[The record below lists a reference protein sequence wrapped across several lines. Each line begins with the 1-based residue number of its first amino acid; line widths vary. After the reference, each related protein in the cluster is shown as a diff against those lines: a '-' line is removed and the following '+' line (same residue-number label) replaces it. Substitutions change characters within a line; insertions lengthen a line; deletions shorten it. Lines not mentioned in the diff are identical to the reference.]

1 MITRIQVVQERGLR
15 TNPKTKDDA
24 IAWWIDSGAT
34 THVCKDRFWF
44 KTLVPVEDGSVLYMG
59 DDHFAPVEGKGNVV
73 LEFSSG
79 KTIILFNV
87 LYVPKLRKNLI
98 SGPVLN
104 KLGYKLLTVE
114 RYPTDLVVEGP
125 TIVVVASEIT
135 YASLPVAAAGKE
147 PVDFV
152 VVVS

>member
-1 MITRIQVVQERGLR
+1 M
-15 TNPKTKDDA
+15 N
-24 IAWWIDSGAT
+24 
-34 THVCKDRFWF
+34 
-44 KTLVPVEDGSVLYMG
+44 
-59 DDHFAPVEGKGNVV
+59 NV
-73 LEFSSG
+73 
-79 KTIILFNV
+79 
-87 LYVPKLRKNLI
+87 R
-98 SGPVLN
+98 
-104 KLGYKLLTVE
+104 LLTVE